1 MPQSLIE
8 YYDFGYIVIKGKGY
22 DHDVVITPKRVV
34 SDWWRLEGHRLQIPD
49 VRDYLLEDVD
59 AVVIG
64 TGYNGLM
71 RVDSDVI
78 EEFKKRG
85 KEVYVERTKNAVDIY
100 NRLVREGKK
109 VLAFLHLTC

>member
-1 MPQSLIE
+1 MSQPLID
-8 YYDFGYIVIKGKGY
+8 YYDFGYIVIGGKEY
-22 DHDVVITPKRVV
+22 KHDVIITPKRVV

-49 VRDYLLEDVD
+49 VRDYLLEDAD
-59 AVVIG
+59 VVIIG

-71 RVDSDVI
+71 RVDDDVVD
-78 EEFKKRG
+78 EFRRRG
-85 KEVYVERTKNAVDIY
+85 KEIYVMHTRKAVEMY